1 MRLSAPMLLVFD
13 WDGTLIDSVGRIVA
27 SLQAAAVDCA
37 LTVPAAAACRGV
49 IGLSL
54 PVALDTLFGQQSG
67 ADRDQ
72 LLDAYR
78 HHYLHASEVVER
90 PFAGLKPLLRA
101 LAEQGHQLAVATG
114 KSRLGLDRSLHDYDL
129 GRHFQ
134 ATRCADESRSKPH
147 PQMLHELMATTGHCP
162 ERTLMVGDSR
172 HDMAMAVAAGVQAIG
187 ISHGVDDGTTLRAAG
202 ARQVVA
208 SLPAL
213 AELLGAYCPA

>member
-1 MRLSAPMLLVFD
+1 MLLVFD

-27 SLQAAAVDCA
+27 SLQAAAVDCRLA
-37 LTVPAAAACRGV
+37 VPDAAACRGV

-54 PVALDTLFGQQSG
+54 PVALDSLFGPQS
-67 ADRDQ
+67 AAAREQ
-72 LLDAYR
+72 LLDSYR
-78 HHYLHASEVVER
+78 HHYLHASDVAER
-90 PFAGLKPLLRA
+90 PFIGLKPLLKA
-101 LAEQGHQLAVATG
+101 LAAQGHKLAVATG

-147 PQMLHELMATTGHCP
+147 PQMLHELMATTCHGR

-187 ISHGVDDGTTLRAAG
+187 ISHGVDDGATLRAAG
-202 ARQVVA
+202 ASQVVA
-208 SLPAL
+208 DLPAL
-213 AELLGAYCPA
+213 AELFGAYCPA